1 MIKIQEKFKVSDDN
15 VNNMI
20 MSADAAFEEY
30 KKKYEESLKVVDPG
44 VIPIGSNVLLT
55 TRILSIEESG
65 RFLVANE
72 FSVDSIK
79 NIQDE
84 VSEEQIVISV
94 GKDAREVQPGDRV
107 KFNISDFV
115 RVKNPGGVNRMEV
128 NELPIERIGDRYYL
142 LMHERSLKFIF
153 KRE

>member
-1 MIKIQEKFKVSDDN
+1 MKIQEKFKVTENN
-15 VNNMI
+15 VGNMI
-20 MSADAAFEEY
+20 QSADAAFEEY
-30 KKKYEESLKVVDPG
+30 KKKYEESLKIVDPG

-55 TRILSIEESG
+55 TRILSVEESG

-79 NIQDE
+79 NIQE
-84 VSEEQIVISV
+84 ELSEEQIVISV
-94 GKDAREVQPGDRV
+94 GKDTREVQPGDKV
-107 KFNISDFV
+107 KFDIKDFI
-115 RVKNPGGVNRMEV
+115 RIKNPGGVNRMEV

>member
-1 MIKIQEKFKVSDDN
+1 MKIQEKFKVTDNN

-20 MSADAAFEEY
+20 QSADAAFEEY
-30 KKKYEESLKVVDPG
+30 KKKYEESLKIVDPG

-55 TRILSIEESG
+55 TRILSVEESG

-79 NIQDE
+79 NIQE
-84 VSEEQIVISV
+84 ELSEEQIVISV
-94 GKDAREVQPGDRV
+94 GNDVREVQPGDKV
-107 KFNISDFV
+107 KFDIKDFI
-115 RVKNPGGVNRMEV
+115 RMKNPGGVNRMEV